1 MGVWPGLL
9 PAHPQSSLLTG
20 AKRKYADMDAIRKKM
35 QSLKS
40 ETDGLYKTIS
50 GFEEATREAAARAD
64 QADCDIRDY
73 GKKVQQLEIGFDETN
88 DKLTKANESLEE
100 AEKQFKE
107 AESDVSALTRRIMLM
122 EEEDK
127 KAAEQLC
134 ATVTKLAMTSKAADN
149 VLKTIKVVE
158 NTCLNNEVTIEELD
172 KEKGLPSM
180 SADDLKKLNKDKK
193 KVKNLAKS
201 YDAFLCSDTL
211 IKQIP
216 RLLGPGL
223 NKAGKFPSLIT
234 HTDDIDAKCLDLKS
248 TIKFQMK
255 KVLCLNVA
263 VGNVEM
269 TEEELAQ
276 NVHLAMNF
284 LVSLL
289 KKHWQ
294 NVKSLHIKSSM
305 GKVQRLY

>member
-1 MGVWPGLL
+1 MGSGYNSNMSTKVSKETLYECVGAVLQGSKDKPRKFLESVDLQIGLKNYD
-9 PAHPQSSLLTG
+9 PQKDKRFSGTVKLRHIPRRKFRVCLLG
-20 AKRKYADMDAIRKKM
+20 DQQHID
-35 QSLKS
+35 
-40 ETDGLYKTIS
+40 
-50 GFEEATREAAARAD
+50 EA
-64 QADCDIRDY
+64 
-73 GKKVQQLEIGFDETN
+73 
-88 DKLTKANESLEE
+88 
-100 AEKQFKE
+100 
-107 AESDVSALTRRIMLM
+107 
-122 EEEDK
+122 
-127 KAAEQLC
+127 
-134 ATVTKLAMTSKAADN
+134 
-149 VLKTIKVVE
+149 
-158 NTCLNNEVTIEELD
+158 
-172 KEKGLPSM
+172 KGLNIPAM
-180 SADDLKKLNKDKK
+180 SADELKKLNKDKK
-193 KVKNLAKS
+193 KVKKLAKS
-201 YDAFLCSDTL
+201 YDALLCSDTL

-234 HTDDIDAKCLDLKS
+234 HTDDIEAKVLDLKS

-263 VGNVEM
+263 VGNIEM